1 MIEKYIVI
9 LDRPEGVS
17 IREMKAY
24 LEEAISI
31 WCKSFDPDEP
41 IFDLD
46 SNKVKVSRLKEDK
59 T

>member
-31 WCKSFDPDEP
+31 RCKSFDPDEP